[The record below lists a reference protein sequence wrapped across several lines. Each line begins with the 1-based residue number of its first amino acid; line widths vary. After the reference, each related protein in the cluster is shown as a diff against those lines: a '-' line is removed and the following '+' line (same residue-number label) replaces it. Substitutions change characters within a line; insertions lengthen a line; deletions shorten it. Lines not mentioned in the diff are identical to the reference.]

1 MDEIHVT
8 GKASLSGEI
17 FIQGSKNVAL
27 PMIAASLMHRG
38 LSILRG
44 CPRISD
50 VFCMEEI
57 LKSLGAV
64 TWWDDHDLYLDCSCA
79 DGTEIPA
86 VYTGRMRS
94 SIILAG
100 AVLARNRKCRIG
112 YPGGCTIGKRPIDL
126 HLMAL
131 RALGADVRENA
142 SGLDGECVRFEGQD
156 IVFPKSSVGA
166 AQQAILAA
174 VLAKGVTHLYNCA
187 KEPEVFWLCRYLKTM
202 GALIEGEE
210 TGEITI
216 RGVDELKSGDYRI
229 PPDRIVAGTYLCA
242 AAAARSKIILHD
254 VPVEELQSFMEV
266 YRKIG
271 GQYQVNGGTLEV
283 NGKNA
288 VRPAVLVET
297 EIYPGFPTDL
307 QAPLMAVLTG
317 AQGQSTIREN
327 IFDRRFGS
335 AFQMKKMG
343 ADISVSGNQAIIR
356 GGKTLKGTQVQ
367 AGDLRGGAA
376 LLIAA
381 LMAEGETCV
390 TGAGFISRG
399 YEHICE
405 DLRTLGCRIW
415 QPGTEDLRIYERK

>member
-17 FIQGSKNVAL
+17 FIQGSKNAAL

-112 YPGGCTIGKRPIDL
+112 YPGGCTIGKRPIDF

-216 RGVDELKSGDYRI
+216 RGVDELKGGDYRI

-271 GQYQVNGGTLEV
+271 GQYSGIGGKLLV
-283 NGKNA
+283 NGKNVHSPVA
-288 VRPAVLVET
+288 FLET
-297 EIYPGFPTDL
+297 GVYPGFPTDL
-307 QAPLMAVLTG
+307 QSPLMAVLATVEG
-317 AQGQSTIREN
+317 TSLIREA
-327 IFDRRFGS
+327 IFEDRYKAAPELVR
-335 AFQMKKMG
+335 MG
-343 ADISVSGNQAIIR
+343 ADIRILGRDALIQ
-356 GGKTLKGTQVQ
+356 GGKPLTGTFVRAQE
-367 AGDLRGGAA
+367 LRGGAA
-376 LLIAA
+376 LILAA
-381 LMAEGETCV
+381 LVAAGTTVLEGYSFV
-390 TGAGFISRG
+390 RRG
-399 YEHICE
+399 YEHICQ
-405 DLRTLGCRIW
+405 DLEQLGAAVKRI
-415 QPGTEDLRIYERK
+415 QE

>member
-1 MDEIHVT
+1 
-8 GKASLSGEI
+8 
-17 FIQGSKNVAL
+17 
-27 PMIAASLMHRG
+27 MIAASLMHRG

-112 YPGGCTIGKRPIDL
+112 YPGGCTIGKKTNRFPSYGTESTWRGCPGKCI
-126 HLMAL
+126 
-131 RALGADVRENA
+131 R
-142 SGLDGECVRFEGQD
+142 LDGECVRFEGQD

-216 RGVDELKSGDYRI
+216 RGVDELKGGDYRI

-343 ADISVSGNQAIIR
+343 ADNFRKRKPGNHKR
-356 GGKTLKGTQVQ
+356 GKTLKGTQVQ
-367 AGDLRGGAA
+367 EEISEVVQPCSLPHLWQREKPVLQEPGLSAGAMSISVKIYGLWAA
-376 LLIAA
+376 
-381 LMAEGETCV
+381 EYG
-390 TGAGFISRG
+390 SRG
-399 YEHICE
+399 Q
-405 DLRTLGCRIW
+405 RI
-415 QPGTEDLRIYERK
+415 

>member
-17 FIQGSKNVAL
+17 FIQGSKNAAL

-216 RGVDELKSGDYRI
+216 RGVDELKGGDYRI

-327 IFDRRFGS
+327 IFDRRS
-335 AFQMKKMG
+335 
-343 ADISVSGNQAIIR
+343 
-356 GGKTLKGTQVQ
+356 
-367 AGDLRGGAA
+367 
-376 LLIAA
+376 
-381 LMAEGETCV
+381 
-390 TGAGFISRG
+390 
-399 YEHICE
+399 
-405 DLRTLGCRIW
+405 
-415 QPGTEDLRIYERK
+415 

>member
-1 MDEIHVT
+1 MYDREKT
-8 GKASLSGEI
+8 NRSPSYGTESTW
-17 FIQGSKNVAL
+17 
-27 PMIAASLMHRG
+27 
-38 LSILRG
+38 RG
-44 CPRISD
+44 CP
-50 VFCMEEI
+50 
-57 LKSLGAV
+57 G
-64 TWWDDHDLYLDCSCA
+64 
-79 DGTEIPA
+79 
-86 VYTGRMRS
+86 
-94 SIILAG
+94 
-100 AVLARNRKCRIG
+100 KCIR
-112 YPGGCTIGKRPIDL
+112 
-126 HLMAL
+126 
-131 RALGADVRENA
+131 
-142 SGLDGECVRFEGQD
+142 LDGECVRFEGQD

-216 RGVDELKSGDYRI
+216 RGVDELKGGDYRI

-335 AFQMKKMG
+335 AFQMKKW
-343 ADISVSGNQAIIR
+343 AQI
-356 GGKTLKGTQVQ
+356 
-367 AGDLRGGAA
+367 
-376 LLIAA
+376 
-381 LMAEGETCV
+381 
-390 TGAGFISRG
+390 F
-399 YEHICE
+399 
-405 DLRTLGCRIW
+405 
-415 QPGTEDLRIYERK
+415 P

>member
-17 FIQGSKNVAL
+17 FIQGSKNAAL

-112 YPGGCTIGKRPIDL
+112 YPGGCTIGKRPIDF

-216 RGVDELKSGDYRI
+216 RGVDELKGGDYRI

-242 AAAARSKIILHD
+242 AAAARSKIILHN

-271 GQYQVNGGTLEV
+271 GQYSGIGGKLLV
-283 NGKNA
+283 NGKNVHSPVA
-288 VRPAVLVET
+288 FLET
-297 EIYPGFPTDL
+297 GVYPGFPTDL
-307 QAPLMAVLTG
+307 QSPLMAVLATVEG
-317 AQGQSTIREN
+317 TSLIREA
-327 IFDRRFGS
+327 IFEDRYKAAPELVR
-335 AFQMKKMG
+335 MG
-343 ADISVSGNQAIIR
+343 ADIRILGRDALIQ
-356 GGKTLKGTQVQ
+356 GGKPLTGTFVRAQE
-367 AGDLRGGAA
+367 LRGGAA
-376 LLIAA
+376 LILAA
-381 LMAEGETCV
+381 LVAAGTTVLEGYSFV
-390 TGAGFISRG
+390 RRG
-399 YEHICE
+399 YEHICQ
-405 DLRTLGCRIW
+405 DLEQLGAAVKRI
-415 QPGTEDLRIYERK
+415 QE